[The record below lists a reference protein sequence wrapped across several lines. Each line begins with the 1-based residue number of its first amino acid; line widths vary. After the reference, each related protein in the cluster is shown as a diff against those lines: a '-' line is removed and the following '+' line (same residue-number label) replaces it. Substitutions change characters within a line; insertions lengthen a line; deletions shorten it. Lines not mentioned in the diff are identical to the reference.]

1 MFDFFLGILFVVAI
15 INAVFIY
22 QVRTSQPDLYVAL
35 CKPNIFSADSAY
47 WNVVIYILSGE
58 HFRGVTQTGVRVTGH
73 ALFVLYGF
81 AFALLMFLI
90 VGVLM

>member
-1 MFDFFLGILFVVAI
+1 MFELLLGILLFAFI

-35 CKPNIFSADSAY
+35 GKPNIFSADSAN
-47 WNVVIYILSGE
+47 WNVVIYILSGQ
-58 HFRGVTQTGVRVTGH
+58 HFRGATQMGVWLTGH

-81 AFALLMFLI
+81 AFALFMFLI

>member
-1 MFDFFLGILFVVAI
+1 MFEFFLGIFFFTVI
-15 INAVFIY
+15 IPAVFLS

-35 CKPNIFSADSAY
+35 GKPNIFSADSAN

-58 HFRGVTQTGVRVTGH
+58 HFRGVTQTGARLTGH
-73 ALFVLYGF
+73 ALFVLYGL